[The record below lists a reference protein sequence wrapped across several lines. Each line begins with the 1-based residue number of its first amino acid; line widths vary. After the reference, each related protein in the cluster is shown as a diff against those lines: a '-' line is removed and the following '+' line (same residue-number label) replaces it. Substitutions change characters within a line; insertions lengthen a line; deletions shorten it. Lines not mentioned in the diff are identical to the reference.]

1 MSNRLLPEGL
11 SIANRMVYL
20 DDQYFPDPNL
30 ISACDAC
37 GRLFLQSPHSGQFS
51 HSLPVVFT
59 DGACLKNGGD
69 FPQAGYGVAIDNH
82 SQEPCVFSFSG
93 HDERSSRK
101 AELAGVKKG
110 LELGIEMM
118 QQGPV
123 ANCLTASYDNFVL
136 VTDSEYSVKAI
147 TEWLPRRKAN
157 NFRTSTGR
165 RPVNETAL
173 REIDTI
179 MNQYEAQGCRIGL
192 LHVNVD
198 ADWLAGQ
205 SANRN
210 RGPPMYQGPVGGAM

>member
-1 MSNRLLPEGL
+1 MSNKLLPEGL
-11 SIANRMVYL
+11 SIANRMAYL
-20 DDQYFPDPNL
+20 DYQN
-30 ISACDAC
+30 
-37 GRLFLQSPHSGQFS
+37 SPKSQLGFS
-51 HSLPVVFT
+51 FLPVVFT
-59 DGACLKNGGD
+59 DGACLNNGGD
-69 FPQAGYGVAIDNH
+69 FPQAGYGVAIDSH
-82 SQEPCVFSFSG
+82 SQDRRVFSFSG

-118 QQGPV
+118 RQGPV
-123 ANCLTASYDNFVL
+123 ANCLTASYNNFVL

-165 RPVNETAL
+165 RPVNETAI

-192 LHVNVD
+192 LHANVD

-210 RGPPMYQGPVGGAM
+210 RGPPMYQGRVGGAL